1 MAVIVKGYKHIKNAH
16 PVRCPPGVL
25 SFVSAAMNFLF
36 CLGKVP
42 GRTNLS
48 LRYRLFMATNF
59 NAMNKTAIEIHSEIW
74 SAPLSM
80 KPFHDDRM
88 KTEDE
93 TEFKKS
99 YGCCISK
106 EFAFATY

>member
-1 MAVIVKGYKHIKNAH
+1 
-16 PVRCPPGVL
+16 
-25 SFVSAAMNFLF
+25 
-36 CLGKVP
+36 
-42 GRTNLS
+42 
-48 LRYRLFMATNF
+48 
-59 NAMNKTAIEIHSEIW
+59 MNKTAIEIHSEIW